1 MLSESGSLLEDEM
14 SMTPTH
20 PGNHQGRVRECF
32 RYHRQ
37 HQTSWR
43 GFTEACAMELSVVDG
58 NARHIPYTGTW
69 CSLADDDVGGE
80 ETEG

>member
-1 MLSESGSLLEDEM
+1 VNVSG
-14 SMTPTH
+14 TIVNTIH
-20 PGNHQGRVRECF
+20 
-32 RYHRQ
+32 
-37 HQTSWR
+37 SWR